1 MKKKLFGY
9 IMASGLTLGVMAAAN
24 STAFAASKNET
35 GSSTVVERTNGITT
49 NTDDAT
55 QQKVDD
61 IMKKAQEKLQKLG
74 VSLPQHKEGPFSN
87 LGAAT
92 KEKAKAIMDQLRD
105 GTLTKEQA
113 EAKLKELG
121 VNFPEHKGGPFS
133 NLDAATKKKAKA
145 IMDQLRDG
153 TLTKEQAEAKLKELG
168 VQLPAKKK
176 DFLNGLD
183 AETKAKAE
191 TILENAKKE
200 IQKLGVTI
208 PFEKNEHKAQ

>member
-24 STAFAASKNET
+24 STAFAASKDET
-35 GSSTVVERTNGITT
+35 SSSTVVERTNGNTTTT
-49 NTDDAT
+49 NDAT

-87 LGAAT
+87 LDAAT

-113 EAKLKELG
+113 EAKLKKLG
-121 VNFPEHKGGPFS
+121 VN
-133 NLDAATKKKAKA
+133 
-145 IMDQLRDG
+145 
-153 TLTKEQAEAKLKELG
+153 
-168 VQLPAKKK
+168 LPAKKK
-176 DFLNGLD
+176 EFLNGLD
-183 AETKAKAE
+183 AETKVKAE

-200 IQKLGVTI
+200 IQKLGVTM
-208 PFEKNEHKAQ
+208 PFENHEHKAQ